1 MDDTNIFCAGNNLKE
16 LQGLINGV
24 LAKLAKWFA
33 VNKLTLNLS
42 KTNYMIFR
50 NRPPDIEINLF
61 INNQQITRVHVTQF
75 LGVYIDESL
84 NWKYQINKVRLKLSK
99 VAAVIY
105 KANCLIG
112 RDGMYILYWSLFLPH
127 LSYCC
132 EIWRNTY
139 TTNIHGI
146 TILQK
151 RVIQL
156 VCGVKCLEHTS
167 TLFQQLGVLKFV
179 DLVKLKTA
187 IIMFRAFHNELPSN
201 LQKCLNR
208 MCLYMVLDRTIHS
221 A

>member
-1 MDDTNIFCAGNNLKE
+1 M
-16 LQGLINGV
+16 INGV

-33 VNKLTLNLS
+33 VNKLSLNLS
-42 KTNYMIFR
+42 KTNYMIFL
-50 NRPPDIEINLF
+50 NRPPHIEINLF
-61 INNQQITRVHVTQF
+61 INNQQITRLHVKKC

-84 NWKYQINKVRLKLSK
+84 NWTYQINKVRLKLLK

-105 KANCLIG
+105 KTNCLID
-112 RDGMYILYWSLFLPH
+112 RNGMYILYCSLFLPH

-132 EIWRNTY
+132 EMLGNTY

-151 RVIQL
+151 RVIWL
-156 VCGVKCLEHTS
+156 ICGVKCLEHTS
-167 TLFQQLGVLKFV
+167 TLFQQLGVLKLV

-201 LQKCLNR
+201 LPKNFLTVCV
-208 MCLYMVLDRTIHS
+208 CIWY
-221 A
+221 